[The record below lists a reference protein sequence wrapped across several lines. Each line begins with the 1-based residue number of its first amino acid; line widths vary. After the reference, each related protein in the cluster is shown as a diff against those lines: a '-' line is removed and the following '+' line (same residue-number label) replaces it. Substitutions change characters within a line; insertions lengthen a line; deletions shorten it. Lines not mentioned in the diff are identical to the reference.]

1 LINDPILILADEP
14 TGNLD
19 AQLADETM
27 RLFLKIRDK
36 GATII
41 VASHDVELISRYG
54 SRIVSLRRGHL
65 TDDLR
70 RVTEGCSR

>member
-1 LINDPILILADEP
+1 
-14 TGNLD
+14 
-19 AQLADETM
+19 M